1 MPSEDP
7 PPPSRPSRLA
17 QEKPSKPGSPSS
29 EGHRAKLDKMVQ
41 GGDAGRKPCRPAS
54 EGEKDS
60 GFSDGSSECLS
71 AVEQTDA
78 EEQAGRSPRQPA
90 KLPRPPQKGPGG
102 LPGSALPGLAPIY
115 IVKNVILKQVH
126 PLDSG
131 EGPPARLLL
140 IQQPVGP
147 LKGPLPGQKPPAK
160 DACPPRLGGYP
171 RIAPHPGHPPPA
183 PQAGAAGPAPAAA
196 ASKGKRFCLDEAWSL
211 ASNATAPAGGG
222 DKSRKEAPPAWGSPP
237 VAAPP
242 SLEALAQD
250 AAASSEGWDLAEGRT
265 LSRASK
271 RLGCGSLGRQRRF
284 QNTVEVLRR
293 SGLLGITLRTKQLL
307 RQNGSTQRELAELRE
322 HAQLLCEA
330 VRSNDGRAWA
340 RLQQAVDR
348 SAAYWAARGAG
359 LDTQPPGQQS
369 PPAAKP
375 PDPRPGA
382 GRASSPRSPRSAPL
396 LPEAPVPAGLL

>member
-90 KLPRPPQKGPGG
+90 N
-102 LPGSALPGLAPIY
+102 ALPGLAPIY
-115 IVKNVILKQVH
+115 IVKNVILKQVA
-126 PLDSG
+126 PA
-131 EGPPARLLL
+131 GPRTPAPCRGLRRPPSARLLPPSL
-140 IQQPVGP
+140 GP
-147 LKGPLPGQKPPAK
+147 ILSACVAGHGEPPAK